1 MTIQQRLVG
10 PIAVLDLDGRLVL
23 GDGDA
28 ALTDT
33 VSTLVSEGRR
43 QLVLNLGNVAYVD
56 SSGLG
61 ALVTS
66 TLTARNAGGTIKLF
80 NVTKRVYDLLA
91 IAKLLSL
98 FDVCDTEAD
107 ALREFGAAV

>member
-10 PIAVLDLDGRLVL
+10 SIAVLELDGRLVL
-23 GDGDA
+23 GDGDT
-28 ALTDT
+28 ALKDI
-33 VSTLVSEGRR
+33 VNTLMSEGRR

-66 TLTARNAGGTIKLF
+66 TLAARSAGGTIKLF
-80 NVTKRVYDLLA
+80 NVTKRVYDVLA

-107 ALREFGAAV
+107 ALRAFGVAV